1 MSFKIYHNPR
11 CSKSRQ
17 ALNLLISHN
26 IEPEIVEYLKT
37 PLSESEIRSL
47 LDMLK
52 ISAFDLIRK
61 GEEEY
66 KTLFKGKSLSEDEW
80 IQAMVD
86 YPKLIERPIVV
97 KNKKAILGRPL
108 EKVIDL
114 LK

>member
-17 ALNLLISHN
+17 ALNLLISYN

-47 LDMLK
+47 LDLLK

-66 KTLFKGKSLSEDEW
+66 KTLFKGKNLSEEEW
-80 IQAMVD
+80 VQAMIA
-86 YPKLIERPIVV
+86 YPKLMERPIVI
-97 KNKKAILGRPL
+97 KNKKAIVGRPP

-114 LK
+114 LN

>member
-37 PLSESEIRSL
+37 PLSENEIRSL

>member
-47 LDMLK
+47 LDLLK

-66 KTLFKGKSLSEDEW
+66 KTLFKDKNLPEEEW
-80 IQAMVD
+80 VQAMIT
-86 YPKLIERPIVV
+86 YPKLMERPIVI
-97 KNKKAILGRPL
+97 KNKKAIVGRPP

-114 LK
+114 LN